1 MLKVEIFIMFV
12 HHSVKI
18 LIRLLAELSFI
29 FILFFQLNGCL
40 VKSYLIH
47 FCLVG
52 WKYSIINVQ
61 PSCVFIDIC
70 YSLEKEGSLQN
81 MIDMK
86 SIIPAIVLL
95 FVIGLLALILHD
107 VDHSLIPFNA
117 VLLVTFITGVLV
129 KFAHNQN
136 IKHFF
141 FHKMSQKK
149 TILREKLS
157 GYKTSILK
165 IKVVRVGVSNVVE
178 NS

>member
-1 MLKVEIFIMFV
+1 M
-12 HHSVKI
+12 
-18 LIRLLAELSFI
+18 
-29 FILFFQLNGCL
+29 
-40 VKSYLIH
+40 
-47 FCLVG
+47 G

-70 YSLEKEGSLQN
+70 YCLEKEGSLRN

-117 VLLVTFITGVLV
+117 VLLVNLITGVLV
-129 KFAHNQN
+129 NFAHNPN
-136 IKHFF
+136 IKQFF
-141 FHKMSQKK
+141 FHQMSQKK
-149 TILREKLS
+149 TIPREKLS